1 MGPRRFTRN
10 HNLISS
16 RTRKFLSYYRPYHRI
31 FIADLACAFIVAG
44 IALLI
49 PICTRILTKS
59 LETGSPDV
67 PRQLGIMAV
76 IMLALVAVHN
86 ICNTFVSYTGH
97 MMGTYMERDMRAELF
112 AHYQKLSFSFY
123 DNQRVGQLMSRIT
136 NDLYNVGE
144 LAHHGPEDIIIS
156 LLKFIGVFLLLIGI
170 NPSLTL
176 VVFLFLPF
184 MAAYAFYFN
193 LRLRAAMRETRA
205 HIGDVNAQVEDTLS
219 GIRVVKSF
227 TNEAIEQQKFD
238 AQNARFVD
246 SRRAGYRAEAYFY
259 GGMDAFTQL
268 LPVAVIIL
276 GGLAITG
283 AALDLP
289 DLLTV
294 ILCVAI
300 MIEPIQRAV
309 NFIRLYQEG
318 ISGFT
323 RFMEML
329 EIQPEIIDAPDAV
342 ELSPVRGDLAFRA
355 VSFRYQDGHAYVL
368 KDISLDIRAGEYV
381 ALVGSSGVGKT
392 TLCSLVPRFYDVTG
406 GEILLDGINIKD
418 VRLRSLRRNI
428 GVVQQDVYLFA
439 GTIAENIGYG
449 KPGAPREE
457 IIEAARR
464 ANAHDFVM
472 ALPEG
477 YDTDIGQRGVKLSGG
492 QKQRISIARVFLKN
506 PPVLIFDEA
515 TSALDNESEK
525 AVQESLEA
533 LSLNRTTL
541 VIAHRLSTIQRAHR
555 IIVLTGSGIEEQG
568 THDELLARGGTYARL
583 YNVQSAVTL

>member
-1 MGPRRFTRN
+1 MISTRA
-10 HNLISS
+10 
-16 RTRKFLSYYRPYHRI
+16 RKFLSYYAPYRRTL
-31 FIADLACAFIVAG
+31 IADLTCAFIAAAV
-44 IALLI
+44 ALLI

-59 LETGSPDV
+59 LELGSVDAPQ
-67 PRQLGIMAV
+67 QLGLMAL
-76 IMLALVAVHN
+76 IMLALVAIHN

-136 NDLYNVGE
+136 NDLFNVGE

-156 LLKFIGVFLLLIGI
+156 LLKFAGVFVLLIGI

-193 LRLRAAMRETRA
+193 LKLRAAMRESRA
-205 HIGDVNAQVEDTLS
+205 RIGDVNAQVEDTLS

-227 TNEAIEQQKFD
+227 TNESAEQRKFD
-238 AQNARFVD
+238 TENARFVD
-246 SRRAGYRAEAYFY
+246 SRRAGYQAEAYFY

-268 LPVAVIIL
+268 LPVAVILL
-276 GGLAITG
+276 GGLAITR
-283 AALDLP
+283 ATLDLP
-289 DLLTV
+289 DLLTY
-294 ILCVAI
+294 ILCVGI

-309 NFIRLYQEG
+309 NFVRLYQEG

-329 EIQPEIIDAPDAV
+329 EVQPDIVDAPRAV
-342 ELSPVRGDLAFRA
+342 ELPPVRGALTFRN
-355 VSFRYQDGHAYVL
+355 VSFQYQDGHTAVL
-368 KDISLDIRAGEYV
+368 KDVSLDIRAGEYV

-392 TLCSLVPRFYDVTG
+392 TLCSLVPRFYDVTS
-406 GEILLDGINIKD
+406 GEILLDGVNIKD
-418 VRLRSLRRNI
+418 VTLRSLRRSI

-449 KPGAPREE
+449 RPGAARDE
-457 IIEAARR
+457 IVEAARR
-464 ANAHDFVM
+464 ANAHAFIT
-472 ALPEG
+472 ALPDG

-492 QKQRISIARVFLKN
+492 QKQRISIARVFLKD

-515 TSALDNESEK
+515 TSALDNKSEK

-533 LSLNRTTL
+533 LAYNRTTL
-541 VIAHRLSTIQRAHR
+541 VIAHRLSTIQRANR
-555 IIVLTGSGIEEQG
+555 IIVLTDSGIEEEG
-568 THDELLARGGTYARL
+568 THEELLARGGAYARL
-583 YNVQSAVTL
+583 YNVRSGVTL